1 MSDSNYLQDL
11 TAHLEGEG
19 ITTPVR
25 RGARPDRPHSVAV
38 LTDYGGPAPEFAHGA
53 AAPYS
58 IMSRIQVLCRGTA
71 HDYDA
76 PRLLAQQV
84 FDIFAAL
91 RNMQLGGKLYRH
103 VEPLQ
108 PPFYLEQDDELRILI
123 ACNYEIDVQH

>member
-19 ITTPVR
+19 ITIPVR
-25 RGARPDRPHSVAV
+25 HGAAPERPHSVVV

-58 IMSRIQVLCRGTA
+58 IMSRIQVLCRGTLL
-71 HDYDA
+71 DYDA
-76 PRLLAQQV
+76 PRLVAQQV

-91 RNMQLGGKLYRH
+91 RNLQLGGKFYRH
-103 VEPLQ
+103 VEPVAAAVL
-108 PPFYLEQDDELRILI
+108 PGGRRKREF
-123 ACNYEIDVQH
+123 